1 MGYSLNQFSGECRA
15 SLQLEKL
22 RQYRFHAAEAVLF
35 KSGPIHSTF
44 HPEGN
49 SMLIRV
55 ISGDMDAVWRKSFDP
70 EKKTVKARPPRDSR
84 PAS

>member
-1 MGYSLNQFSGECRA
+1 
-15 SLQLEKL
+15 
-22 RQYRFHAAEAVLF
+22 
-35 KSGPIHSTF
+35 
-44 HPEGN
+44 
-49 SMLIRV
+49 MLIRV